1 MAVVDINAALV
12 SPAKLTKSNLSLP
25 GEPVWFELE
34 ASTLENWPMGD
45 AVGVDYNIDFNALS
59 PINAGEFFEL
69 SLVLGDGTVMAE
81 KSVTGSSKLNLD
93 LSFSNPPTSLYL
105 IVKGGDLEN
114 TFSTSDFE
122 IVFSES
128 PRFGSDLTSNGV
140 RNDIIETALVDQKV
154 HSEFQAAD
162 DVDTFN
168 LSLSKKDGIGQ
179 SEVSLAYTGGVS
191 AEITI
196 TDTITG
202 QSVNNIANQPI
213 ENLPLS
219 DQDTLKFF
227 SNGSLTENF
236 VISFKPADENT
247 GAYSFELSGDNLAER
262 LETSPWIQVG
272 DTVSSDFYHRS
283 GENFDG
289 DEFTVTKGQ
298 PVALSDLFQI
308 SDNTDGVYLSL
319 ISTTSDNL
327 EITVGR
333 GSSSEQ
339 TFTVSSGPPQFLNIE
354 DFYAADFHA
363 PDGQNGSVQLGA
375 LARRVTEYNNASGG
389 DPNVLFDPSVET
401 NQDDS
406 SAFLTATVNNADF
419 DITTSV
425 SNTLAEGT
433 SDTITIKLDAFDQS
447 INNGTPLD
455 VLITNYSKDVSFSAD
470 NPNLNVFTFTLLSGN
485 NAVPIFI
492 NEDSDYSEIEN
503 IKFEFEIVPDDGASI
518 ANKALLSNFLIAPL
532 TTQIKELVPQF
543 ELSVTNAEVLAFDGT
558 NVFEYQIKL
567 TNAEAFVSAGETVN
581 IAPQFANNAAA
592 FSIKDE
598 NDSPIVT
605 GVEIVSLPNATATF
619 KISLSDNSKLSNSPE
634 KVIEFISHEIS
645 VGGAIKDIPN
655 SPAITFTA
663 IDQTVSDNPSK
674 WEFVGTDYN
683 DVVIASAVKMDAS
696 LGLGDDVLDI
706 TSASALNGGT
716 IDFGDGKDSANLS
729 FASLPELQF
738 DILEGGGLL
747 VEDQGTDRKVELRN
761 IETVVISSLD
771 YTPEY
776 LEQLSEPL
784 SLNVI
789 SETED
794 SAVLGVYKNGD
805 YTGLDSISDLV
816 FELVFD
822 PNDINIEDGSVAAAL
837 LAFDANVIDNTT
849 GTLDLDLS
857 GAPVTDFT
865 TPLVEF
871 SVDKLNKNTAFEVS
885 IEQLSI
891 NSVTVDDVDEVLN
904 FASVDVETTVIL
916 RNGNSLSGVDL
927 KYEFL
932 STNDVDLIVPYQV
945 GSNASEKI
953 KRSLDLKISGNKE
966 YVNADTGNSEKAV
979 DVNDVTGL
987 LRLVSNVDTADA
999 YGLIASDIN
1008 GDGAVNVNDVTA
1020 LLRLVSKYDENP
1032 AKWVFVDGK
1041 NSNLTDINK
1050 TNVSY
1055 EEGTS
1060 INTNTYSESNELVA
1074 ILVGDVNGSYDGF
1087 V

>member
-1 MAVVDINAALV
+1 MAAVDINAALV

-363 PDGQNGSVQLGA
+363 PGGQNGSVQLGA

-389 DPNVLFDPSVET
+389 DPNVLFDPFVET

-406 SAFLTATVNNADF
+406 SAFLTATVNNTDF

-455 VLITNYSKDVSFSAD
+455 ILITNYSKDVSFSAD
-470 NPNLNVFTFTLLSGN
+470 DPNLNVFTFTLQSGN

-605 GVEIVSLPNATATF
+605 GVEIVNLADSTATF
-619 KISLSDNSKLSNSPE
+619 KISLSDSSVFSGSPE
-634 KVIEFISHEIS
+634 KVIELISHEIS
-645 VGGAIKDIPN
+645 VAGSVKNIPD
-655 SPAITFTA
+655 SPAITVTA
-663 IDQTVSDNPSK
+663 VDQTASDNPSK

-683 DVVIASAVKMDAS
+683 DVVIASAVEMDAS
-696 LGLGDDVLDI
+696 LGLGDDVLKI
-706 TSASALNGGT
+706 SSSGALNGGV
-716 IDFGDGKDSANLS
+716 IDFGDGKDTADLS
-729 FASLPELQF
+729 FASLSELQF
-738 DILEGGGLL
+738 DIVEGGGLL
-747 VEDQGTDRKVELRN
+747 VEEQGTNRKVELRN
-761 IETVVISSLD
+761 IETIVVSSVD
-771 YTPEY
+771 YNPEY

-784 SLNVI
+784 SLSVI

-794 SAVLGVYKNGD
+794 SALLGIYKNDD
-805 YTGLDSISDLV
+805 YTSLSSISDLI
-816 FELVFD
+816 FEFAFD
-822 PNDINIEDGSVAAAL
+822 PVDINIQDGSIAVGDLAL
-837 LAFDANVIDNTT
+837 NSSSIDNAN
-849 GTLDLDLS
+849 GTLEVNLS
-857 GAPVTDFT
+857 GALITDFT
-865 TPLVEF
+865 DPLVEF
-871 SVDKLNKNTAFEVS
+871 SVDKLNKNTAFEIS
-885 IEQLSI
+885 IEELSI
-891 NSVTVDDVDEVLN
+891 NSVTMDDVDEVLN
-904 FASVDVETTVIL
+904 FASVDVQTTVVL
-916 RNGNSLSGVDL
+916 RNGNSLEGVNL
-927 KYEFL
+927 KYEF
-932 STNDVDLIVPYQV
+932 STSSDMDFVAGYDAN
-945 GSNASEKI
+945 STTTEKI
-953 KRSLDLKISGNKE
+953 KRSQDLKITGEKNVLGDDASQDA
-966 YVNADTGNSEKAV
+966 VN
-979 DVNDVTGL
+979 VNDVSSL
-987 LRLVSNVDTADA
+987 LRLVSNADQGDA
-999 YGLIASDIN
+999 YTYISSDVN
-1008 GDGAVNVNDVTA
+1008 GDGVINVNDVSV
-1020 LLRLVSKYDENP
+1020 LLRVVSKADTAAMQWKFIDNDQDVLSSIS
-1032 AKWVFVDGK
+1032 KSSVFY
-1041 NSNLTDINK
+1041 N
-1050 TNVSY
+1050 
-1055 EEGTS
+1055 EGVELQTS
-1060 INTNTYSESNELVA
+1060 ADSSIELVA
-1074 ILVGDVNGSYDGF
+1074 ILVGDVNGSYGGI
-1087 V
+1087 